1 MGILVAALTAGA
13 FALLSL
19 TAVQAQDQKKPT
31 GAQLA
36 DAHAKVEIAAGLVAL
51 GRANEDPMMLLVA
64 ARLLADLDAG
74 VVDPASAAGDRTTY
88 DVADIL
94 DEARSFATGDQAL
107 LDRIAAVPDMRG
119 ERRGERAYCLWEYEC
134 AATGCDYYYN
144 CHYDD

>member
-1 MGILVAALTAGA
+1 MRIVTAALTAVA
-13 FALLSL
+13 FAFLSL
-19 TAVQAQDQKKPT
+19 TVVQAEDQKKPT

-36 DAHAKVEIAAGLVAL
+36 DAHAKVEIANGLITL
-51 GRANEDPMMLLVA
+51 GRANKDPMMLLVA
-64 ARLLADLDAG
+64 ARLLTDLDAS

-88 DVADIL
+88 DVAEIL

-107 LDRIAAVPDMRG
+107 LDRIAGVPDVRG
-119 ERRGERAYCLWEYEC
+119 ERKGERAYCLWEYEC